1 MLATGCIKNRIFLD
15 VSVYLVIF
23 VPFNTSCMRNE
34 FKSLLKDTIKSAV
47 GLYKIMIPI
56 SIIVKL
62 LQYFG
67 FIAILGEVLAPVMK
81 LVGLPG
87 ACGIVW
93 ATTMVTNIYG
103 GMMTFYSLPVLSTL
117 STAQV
122 SVLCSLMLMA
132 HALPIELQVA
142 RKAGCRLAIM
152 FLIRFGFGI
161 VTGIL
166 MFQLLQLTGLLQEQ
180 NVVQWQPETI
190 ENPTLLAWLSGE
202 LKKYIIVFFVV
213 MALLFVMR
221 ILKKSGALDWF
232 SEALKPVLGIMG
244 INKEVIPMTVIG
256 LSLGIL
262 YGGALIIKET
272 EEKNIPKTDIFY
284 SFVLMGLCHS
294 LIEDSLLMI
303 SMGAHWSMIF
313 IFRMLFALT
322 VTYLLVKVTKLF
334 ASKHIER
341 IAMIKK
347 QKTSKEL

>member
-1 MLATGCIKNRIFLD
+1 
-15 VSVYLVIF
+15 
-23 VPFNTSCMRNE
+23 MRNE
-34 FKSLLKDTIKSAV
+34 FKNLLKDTIKSAV

-67 FIAILGEVLAPVMK
+67 FIRILGDVLAPVMK

-87 ACGIVW
+87 TCGIVW

-103 GMMTFYSLPVLSTL
+103 GMMTFYSLPALSVL

-142 RKAGCRLAIM
+142 RKAGCRLGTM

-161 VTGIL
+161 VTGML
-166 MFQLLQLTGLLQEQ
+166 MFLFLHTTGYLQEQ
-180 NVVQWQPETI
+180 NVVQWQPEI
-190 ENPTLLAWLSGE
+190 IKNPTLLTWVLGE
-202 LKKYIIVFFVV
+202 FKKYIIVFFVV

-221 ILKKSGALDWF
+221 VLKKSGALDWF

-272 EEKNIPKTDIFY
+272 KEKNIPKMDVFY

-313 IFRMLFALT
+313 IFRMLFALII
-322 VTYLLVKVTKLF
+322 TYLLVQTAKLLGE
-334 ASKHIER
+334 KYIER
-341 IAMIKK
+341 VAMIKK
-347 QKTSKEL
+347 TNS